1 MWPTF
6 EIYSSI
12 INGSWLLWQE
22 SHTQNARLHRLLN
35 NLKPVAGC
43 QPDAFFRELLPLLHP
58 SCQPAMAK
66 LRREVMNL
74 ALHSG
79 HTASC
84 CDDAFLR
91 LPAAGYRQQF
101 FHLLTGISLGGYD
114 QWMNRIATSAQDGQ
128 CRLYFR
134 RRMMEKL
141 ESFIELKGEPG
152 ESPHSEPQLVYL
164 VKTALCIL
172 YTRLAGDDNH
182 APPESCARERLQQ
195 QLIESGLP
203 DATCSRLM
211 SLYDKLTAQ
220 PVAAPAT
227 IAAPASTVIPP
238 MTADATL
245 RQLPSVT
252 EAELAILMTDWKS
265 NVDVVKQGLETT
277 LKGEV
282 PSAAKDRQVTGLLL
296 EPRQVQK
303 MLGISKATMSR
314 YRKKGLLPYT
324 LQCGKYRY
332 AEADVKKLL
341 QIARI

>member
-22 SHTQNARLHRLLN
+22 SHTQNARLHRMLN
-35 NLKPVAGC
+35 TLHPVSGC

-58 SCQPAMAK
+58 PCQPAMAR

-79 HTASC
+79 NAASC
-84 CDDAFLR
+84 CDVAFLQ

-101 FHLLTGISLGGYD
+101 FHLLTGFSLGGYD

-141 ESFIELKGEPG
+141 ESFIEITGWPG
-152 ESPHSEPQLVYL
+152 ESPLIEPQMVYL

-172 YTRLAGDDNH
+172 YTRLAGDDSH
-182 APPESCARERLQQ
+182 APPGFCGRERLQQ
-195 QLIESGLP
+195 QLSESGLP

-211 SLYDKLTAQ
+211 SLCDKLTAQ

-227 IAAPASTVIPP
+227 IAAPVSASIPP
-238 MTADATL
+238 TTVDDTL
-245 RQLPSVT
+245 RQLSSIN
-252 EAELAILMTDWKS
+252 EAELATLKAGWNSD
-265 NVDVVKQGLETT
+265 VDVVKQSIENT

-282 PSAAKDRQVTGLLL
+282 PAAAMERQVTVRLLKPL
-296 EPRQVQK
+296 EVQK

-324 LQCGKYRY
+324 LKCGKYRY
-332 AEADVKKLL
+332 AEADVKNLIR
-341 QIARI
+341 IAR